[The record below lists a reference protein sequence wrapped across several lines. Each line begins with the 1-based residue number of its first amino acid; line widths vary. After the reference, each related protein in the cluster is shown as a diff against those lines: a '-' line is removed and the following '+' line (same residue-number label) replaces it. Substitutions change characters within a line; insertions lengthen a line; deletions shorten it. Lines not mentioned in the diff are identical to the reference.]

1 MFRRCYGNFFTCH
14 DQQPFRTDSLEMEE
28 VVLRDMTDYYG
39 YVAWGEYPH
48 CFAAV
53 LNQEECYRLILAKGG
68 NPDMQDING
77 CTVTHILVVF
87 DNIKMFDMAVECGA
101 AININNKLGLTPLTM
116 AAYLAK

>member
-39 YVAWGEYPH
+39 YVAWGEYSH

-53 LNQEECYRLILAKGG
+53 LNQVGVKNSNHCFSLSL
-68 NPDMQDING
+68 DS
-77 CTVTHILVVF
+77 
-87 DNIKMFDMAVECGA
+87 AVKICLSEA
-101 AININNKLGLTPLTM
+101 GLWWPIYPM
-116 AAYLAK
+116 